1 MSQASDKGRTAPEG
15 TNAEHTAAELIERGE
30 AILGFELG
38 STRIKATLIDRTFK
52 PIASGS
58 YGWENRLRD
67 GVWTYD
73 MEDVWTGVAACYA
86 DLKANVRKHYG
97 VTLKRVAV
105 GGFSG
110 MMHGYLALDADDNLL
125 APFRTWRNNIT
136 EEAASKL
143 TELFQFAIPQRWSV
157 AHLYQTM
164 LNGEAHVSRIAHL
177 TTLAPYVQYHLTG
190 TWAIG
195 ICEASG
201 MFPVDPDTQ
210 DYDAAMI
217 DAFDTAVAPYDV
229 PWKTRDIL
237 PPIVAAGET
246 AGTLTPEGARLL
258 DAEGDLEPGVPLCPP
273 EGDAGTGM
281 VATNSVRPRT
291 GNVSAGTSAFVM
303 LVLEEKLA
311 HYHREIDVILTPG
324 GKQVAMAHSNNCT
337 SDFDAWMSLL
347 GEAAQA
353 LGADADPEKLYG
365 TLMPLAL
372 RADADAGSL
381 LTYGYVSGEHVT
393 GFSEGRPLFVRRPDG
408 NFTLA
413 NFIRAHLYSALAALR
428 TGMDILTKE
437 EKVQVD
443 EIRGHGGFFKTPE
456 VGQRIMAAATNS
468 TVSVL
473 DTAGEGGAWGMALLA
488 AYAAARGGKLAG
500 SGDGAPGAGAATA
513 GAVGNEPGSLPD
525 FLDAALAESKRV
537 ALEPRPEDVEGFNAY
552 FERYTQGL
560 PIERAA
566 VERM

>member
-1 MSQASDKGRTAPEG
+1 MSNASADARAT
-15 TNAEHTAAELIERGE
+15 AELIERGE

-38 STRIKATLIDRTFK
+38 STRIKATLIDRSFK

-58 YGWENRLRD
+58 HGWENELKD

-73 MEDVWTGVAACYA
+73 MADVWTGVAACYA
-86 DLKANVRKHYG
+86 DLKADVRKRYDI
-97 VTLKRVAV
+97 TLKRIAV

-110 MMHGYLALDADDNLL
+110 MMHGYLALDDDDNLL
-125 APFRTWRNNIT
+125 SPFRTWRNNIT
-136 EEAASKL
+136 KEAASQL
-143 TELFQFAIPQRWSV
+143 TDLFQFAVPQRWSI
-157 AHLYQTM
+157 AHLYQTI
-164 LNGEAHVSRIAHL
+164 LNGEEHVNRIAHL

-210 DYDAAMI
+210 DYHAGMI
-217 DAFDTAVAPYDV
+217 HAFDQAVASHNV
-229 PWKTRDIL
+229 PWKVRDLL
-237 PPIVAAGET
+237 PPIVAAGEI
-246 AGTLTPEGARLL
+246 AGTLTPEGARLV
-258 DAEGDLEPGVPLCPP
+258 DAEGDLETGVPLCPP

-291 GNVSAGTSAFVM
+291 GNVSAGTSAFAMV
-303 LVLEEKLA
+303 VLEEKLA
-311 HYHREIDVILTPG
+311 RYHREIDVILTPG

-347 GEAAQA
+347 GEAAHA
-353 LGADADPEKLYG
+353 LGADADSETLYG

-413 NFIRAHLYSALAALR
+413 NFLRAHLYSALAALR
-428 TGMDILTKE
+428 TGMDILTRE

-456 VGQRIMAAATNS
+456 VGQRIMAAAMNT

-488 AYAAARGGKLAG
+488 AYTAARTGVLA
-500 SGDGAPGAGAATA
+500 DAGRTT
-513 GAVGNEPGSLPD
+513 SLPD
-525 FLDAALAESKRV
+525 FLDAALADGKRV

-552 FERYTQGL
+552 FDRYTKGL
-560 PIERAA
+560 SIEREA
-566 VERM
+566 VERL